1 MMEGNRIFRFGRGGF
16 LYDLETDIYTI
27 PGNDEI
33 VSVNI
38 QPGVVFRRAFQMSDR
53 RFDMPAAELKQIV
66 SFLDTIRDWKTRY
79 ECAEDVLDGY
89 GWDTT
94 YHHGG
99 VDYESGGYMAY
110 PSDFWKKVSELQM
123 IIEDLW
129 RKYDPYGYSPAARQK
144 RIEL

>member
-1 MMEGNRIFRFGRGGF
+1 MEGNRIFRFGRGGF

-89 GWDTT
+89 GWDIEFHYRNTDFLSA
-94 YHHGG
+94 G
-99 VDYESGGYMAY
+99 YESY
-110 PSDFWKKVSELQM
+110 PDNYWEKVSELQT
-123 IIEDLW
+123 IIEDLCQ
-129 RKYDPYGYSPAARQK
+129 KYNYEFYKPEERQL
-144 RIEL
+144 RIKL